1 MTRSNIRTLCALS
14 LVSLAIAGCGK
25 VGELT
30 PQTGKA
36 MPSRAYGQSQEQT
49 ATALITP
56 SVQSRPGR
64 SDELLRRSQSR
75 NDDPFD
81 LPPGSAPAPVADASA
96 DKRPSSNQPA
106 SPQNGSKPQ

>member
-1 MTRSNIRTLCALS
+1 MKRSASITLVALS
-14 LVSLAIAGCGK
+14 LASLGIAGCGK

-30 PQTGKA
+30 PQAGTA
-36 MPSRAYGQSQEQT
+36 MPSRAYGESDPQT

-64 SDELLRRSQSR
+64 SDELLIRSEARS
-75 NDDPFD
+75 DDPFE
-81 LPPGSAPAPVADASA
+81 LAPGSTPAPVAANAEKKSV
-96 DKRPSSNQPA
+96 SNQPA

>member
-1 MTRSNIRTLCALS
+1 MMRSIPRALCALS
-14 LVSLAIAGCGK
+14 LASLVLTGCGK

-30 PQTGKA
+30 PQGGKA

-75 NDDPFD
+75 SDDPFD
-81 LPPGSAPAPVADASA
+81 LPPGSVPVPITDAKAERNS
-96 DKRPSSNQPA
+96 SSNQPA

>member
-1 MTRSNIRTLCALS
+1 MRRPTSRLVVAICVINLALS
-14 LVSLAIAGCGK
+14 SCGK

-30 PQTGKA
+30 LQAGKTL
-36 MPSRAYGQSQEQT
+36 PSRAYGQSEAQT

-64 SDELLRRSQSR
+64 SDELLTRSENRS
-75 NDDPFD
+75 DDQFD
-81 LPPGSAPAPVADASA
+81 LAPGSVVAPVAQADSKKTAS
-96 DKRPSSNQPA
+96 RNQPA

>member
-1 MTRSNIRTLCALS
+1 MTRSIPRAVCAL
-14 LVSLAIAGCGK
+14 LLAGLILAGCGK

-36 MPSRAYGQSQEQT
+36 LPARAYGQSQEQT

-75 NDDPFD
+75 SDDPFD
-81 LPPGSAPAPVADASA
+81 LPPGSTPVPVTDAQA
-96 DKRPSSNQPA
+96 EKTPSRNQPA